1 MITLIVKNELRAAV
15 KSELER
21 LNVSQTAPKDAYAEL
36 KNGSVHVINAK
47 KGNQYDVNKIM
58 QEYDKQ
64 FSDNQIKLTTAYTQ
78 PISADSKQVQADKAK
93 LEKLAD
99 QKVNY
104 TVQIRLIL

>member
-1 MITLIVKNELRAAV
+1 
-15 KSELER
+15 
-21 LNVSQTAPKDAYAEL
+21 
-36 KNGSVHVINAK
+36 
-47 KGNQYDVNKIM
+47 M

-99 QKVNY
+99 QKLI
-104 TVQIRLIL
+104 TLFKIRLIL

>member
-1 MITLIVKNELRAAV
+1 
-15 KSELER
+15 
-21 LNVSQTAPKDAYAEL
+21 
-36 KNGSVHVINAK
+36 
-47 KGNQYDVNKIM
+47 M

-99 QKVNY
+99 QKLITLFRNKTY
-104 TVQIRLIL
+104 TLAAKDVINSAKIVDGKYEYDAANLKIDDINVSQSTLDKISNSKQLVVLKLP

>member
-1 MITLIVKNELRAAV
+1 
-15 KSELER
+15 
-21 LNVSQTAPKDAYAEL
+21 
-36 KNGSVHVINAK
+36 
-47 KGNQYDVNKIM
+47 M